1 MLATR
6 FKIKAHDTRAKNMK
20 NSISLIG
27 MAGAGKSSIGIKVAQ
42 QLNLKFVD
50 SDLLIEER
58 FAQTLQEILD
68 DAGYLKLRA
77 IEEEVLLSIDL
88 AGTVLSTGGSAVY
101 SEKSMQYLQQNSLVI
116 YLEVPFDQIL
126 ERVPSFLDRGF
137 AKEPSQSI
145 EDAFCE
151 REELYQ
157 NSAHHIISNTTDLN
171 SCVSKII
178 ALI

>member
-1 MLATR
+1 
-6 FKIKAHDTRAKNMK
+6 MK

-88 AGTVLSTGGSAVY
+88 ADTVLSTGGSAVY
-101 SEKSMQYLQQNSLVI
+101 SDKSMQYLQQNSLVI

-145 EDAFCE
+145 EDAFRE

-157 NSAHHIISNTTDLN
+157 TSAHHIVSNTQDIN
-171 SCVSKII
+171 ACVSKII
-178 ALI
+178 ALV

>member
-1 MLATR
+1 
-6 FKIKAHDTRAKNMK
+6 MK

-27 MAGAGKSSIGIKVAQ
+27 MAGAGKSSVGIKVAQ

-77 IEEEVLLSIDL
+77 IEEEAILSIDL
-88 AGTVLSTGGSAVY
+88 ADTVLSTGGSAVY
-101 SEKSMQYLQQNSLVI
+101 SDKSMQYLQQNSLVI

-145 EDAFCE
+145 EDAFYE

>member
-1 MLATR
+1 
-6 FKIKAHDTRAKNMK
+6 MK

-27 MAGAGKSSIGIKVAQ
+27 MAGAGKSSIGIKLAQ

-77 IEEEVLLSIDL
+77 IEEEVILSIDL
-88 AGTVLSTGGSAVY
+88 ADTLLSTGGSAVY
-101 SEKSMQYLQQNSLVI
+101 SDKSMQYLQQNSLVI

-145 EDAFCE
+145 EDAFYE